1 MLDPFLLM
9 LIFMLLL
16 FVAMNY
22 FGKKKTAQLREQR
35 MAAIVVGNSV
45 RTHSG
50 FFGTVVDIDGDTV
63 TLESPS
69 GAETMWH
76 KDAIFG
82 AQEPPL
88 AAVEDAVE
96 EGGTVDGPRPEDRTQ

>member
-1 MLDPFLLM
+1 MDPFLLM
-9 LIFMLLL
+9 LVFMLLL

-22 FGKKKTAQLREQR
+22 FGKKKTAQIQEQR
-35 MAAIVVGNSV
+35 RAAIVIGNAV

-69 GAETMWH
+69 GVETMWH
-76 KDAIFG
+76 KDSIFG
-82 AQEPPL
+82 AQVPPL
-88 AAVEDAVE
+88 APVDDAAEDA
-96 EGGTVDGPRPEDRTQ
+96 TADGPAGEDRAQ